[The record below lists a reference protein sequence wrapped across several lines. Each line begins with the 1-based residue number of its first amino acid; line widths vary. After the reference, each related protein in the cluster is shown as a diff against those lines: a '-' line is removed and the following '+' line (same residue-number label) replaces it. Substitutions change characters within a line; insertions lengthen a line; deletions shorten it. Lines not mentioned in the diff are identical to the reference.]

1 MDTQDPHTD
10 SPRSRP
16 SHSTRSRPAPPPI
29 RRSTRASLTPSCPF
43 MVQVGWTALM
53 LAAFDGQDDIV
64 NLLVK
69 AGADVTLQG
78 GNPRRIALAW
88 AKHANHAKCV
98 AILEAA
104 QSAKVE
110 PQMLTSSHLS
120 VACGINSLSIPN
132 ETHTHIRHHTHS
144 RTHHIHVC
152 RVDPKQGSGS
162 VTTACVYC
170 HTPANGRE
178 LPRCTGC
185 RKQPRPRFTSYRI
198 RL

>member
-1 MDTQDPHTD
+1 
-10 SPRSRP
+10 
-16 SHSTRSRPAPPPI
+16 
-29 RRSTRASLTPSCPF
+29 
-43 MVQVGWTALM
+43 MVQLGFTALM
-53 LAAFDGQDDIV
+53 LAALDGHDGAV
-64 NLLVK
+64 GLLVK
-69 AGADVTLQG
+69 AGADVTAQG
-78 GNPRRIALAW
+78 GSPRRTALAW
-88 AKHANHAKCV
+88 AKHENHVKCV

-120 VACGINSLSIPN
+120 VARGINSLSIPN
-132 ETHTHIRHHTHS
+132 ERHTHIRHHTHS